1 MAHTPPG
8 RTRERVFRFV
18 RDRLLAGEPPTV
30 REVQAAFGF
39 RAVESARA
47 HLEALV
53 AAGRLAKEP
62 GAARGYRLAAAARRG
77 AVRPVFVSVLGRV
90 QAGALTEAVEEAEDV
105 VAVQARGPA
114 EELFALRVRGDSMRD
129 AGILDGDLV
138 VVRQGPAAEDGAIVV
153 ALVGGEGG
161 TADGAE
167 ATVKRLRRVRLPG
180 GGTRVELHPAN
191 PDFDVIVPEAGAT
204 SVLGRVIEVRR
215 RLDEGPARG
224 TSPRSAPKGR

>member
-1 MAHTPPG
+1 MSHTPPG

-47 HLEALV
+47 QLEALV
-53 AAGRLAKEP
+53 REGRLAKEP
-62 GAARGYRLAAAARRG
+62 GAARGYRLAAALRRG
-77 AVRPVFVSVLGRV
+77 VVRPVFVPVLGRV
-90 QAGALTEAVEEAEDV
+90 QAGALTEAVEETEGV

-114 EELFALRVRGDSMRD
+114 EDLFALRVRGDSMRD

-138 VVRQGPAAEDGAIVV
+138 VVRQEPAAEDGAIVV
-153 ALVGGEGG
+153 ALVDSG
-161 TADGAE
+161 DGAE

-191 PDFDVIVPEAGAT
+191 PDFGVIVPEAGAT
-204 SVLGRVIEVRR
+204 SILGRVIEVRR
-215 RLDEGPARG
+215 VLGDGAA
-224 TSPRSAPKGR
+224 PRRR